1 MKFTDEMVAAFPLR
15 NPLPE
20 LLRKTFHF
28 MEEHGCLRSRHDGVR
43 YMTVHPELEYSNLT
57 TTAVHLPD
65 PAATACWTKSNDPD
79 VNDRLVIFLRTGGD
93 GSWAGLWR
101 DDDGQQRI
109 VHLGSGSGSVMLC
122 VLAENMEDLLRLL
135 AIGYDELCW
144 PDQFQQTPDEVRE
157 EEDEENDYPPPPQ
170 LFRHYLEG
178 ILGLSIPT
186 RASDIFLNT
195 VSMDESESNDP
206 FWNWLRL
213 LNG

>member
-1 MKFTDEMVAAFPLR
+1 
-15 NPLPE
+15 
-20 LLRKTFHF
+20 
-28 MEEHGCLRSRHDGVR
+28 
-43 YMTVHPELEYSNLT
+43 
-57 TTAVHLPD
+57 
-65 PAATACWTKSNDPD
+65 
-79 VNDRLVIFLRTGGD
+79 
-93 GSWAGLWR
+93 
-101 DDDGQQRI
+101 
-109 VHLGSGSGSVMLC
+109 MLC